1 MDAFYG
7 KMLHW
12 SLHHRAVMMGIAG
25 VVVASA
31 AFLYPSVGKELV
43 PDDDQGEFSIN
54 VRLPRG
60 TSYQRTEE
68 FIKPIEKEVLAL
80 PALHRVMQNVN
91 SGFANF
97 SIMMTPLDER
107 KISQQELMVRARQML
122 RKYQGARIS
131 VSGGTDISGASS
143 GGRGYGGGGGPG
155 GGGGGGFN
163 RLNVLIQGPDIE
175 QLQQYTVQLME
186 KVREIPGVVDVDTN
200 FEPTQPELRI
210 NVDRA
215 RAADLGV
222 NIDTL
227 ANNLRTLVGGE
238 EVSEFKDGD
247 DQFKVLLRLDEPYR
261 NIETLSALLVPAG
274 PAKTVKVSDVA
285 ALNRDYGPASIDR
298 YNRQRQISVNANL
311 QGTTLGEAL
320 AAARGKVDE
329 LNLKAGYQ
337 AVFGGS
343 ARTLAEASSNF
354 TIAMVLAVVFIY
366 MVLASQFNSFIHPL
380 TIMTSLPLSLPAG

>member
-1 MDAFYG
+1 
-7 KMLHW
+7 
-12 SLHHRAVMMGIAG
+12 
-25 VVVASA
+25 
-31 AFLYPSVGKELV
+31 E
-43 PDDDQGEFSIN
+43 
-54 VRLPRG
+54 
-60 TSYQRTEE
+60 
-68 FIKPIEKEVLAL
+68 
-80 PALHRVMQNVN
+80 LHRVMQNVN
-91 SGFANF
+91 AGFASFN
-97 SIMMTPLDER
+97 IMMTPLEER
-107 KISQQELMVRARQML
+107 KLSQQELMVRARQML

-131 VSGGTDISGASS
+131 VSGGTDISGAAS
-143 GGRGYGGGGGPG
+143 GGRGGPGGGGP

-175 QLQQYTVQLME
+175 QLQHYTVQLMD

-222 NIDTL
+222 NIDSL
-227 ANNLRTLVGGE
+227 ANSLRTLVGGE

-261 NIETLSALLVPAG
+261 TTDALSALLVPAG
-274 PAKTVKVSDVA
+274 PNRTVKVSDVA

-298 YNRQRQISVNANL
+298 YNPQRQISVNANL
-311 QGTTLGEAL
+311 QGVPLGEVL
-320 AAARGKVDE
+320 AAARVKVEE
-329 LNLKAGYQ
+329 LNLKPGYQ

-354 TIAMVLAVVFIY
+354 TIAMVLAIIFIY
-366 MVLASQFNSFIHPL
+366 MVLASQFNSFVHPL
-380 TIMTSLPLSLPAG
+380 TIMTSLPLSLPA